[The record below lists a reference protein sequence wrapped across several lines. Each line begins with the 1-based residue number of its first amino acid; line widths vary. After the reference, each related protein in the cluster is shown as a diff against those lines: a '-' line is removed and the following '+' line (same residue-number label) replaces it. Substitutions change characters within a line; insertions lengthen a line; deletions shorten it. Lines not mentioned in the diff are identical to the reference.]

1 MLETAEDVE
10 VELYISYVV
19 SKAKWSPK
27 YDIRVFSND
36 NTMKVRQQNVLKG
49 LNGIQWEVAY
59 LLTLNYRA
67 PTTSMDATICVSG
80 GGTAC

>member
-36 NTMKVRQQNVLKG
+36 NTMKVRLQNLLKVL
-49 LNGIQWEVAY
+49 NRIQWKVAY
-59 LLTLNYRA
+59 PLTLKVYCSNLTPKYN
-67 PTTSMDATICVSG
+67 SL
-80 GGTAC
+80 

>member
-36 NTMKVRQQNVLKG
+36 NTMKVRVLASFG
-49 LNGIQWEVAY
+49 DILP
-59 LLTLNYRA
+59 RA
-67 PTTSMDATICVSG
+67 REAGSPVK
-80 GGTAC
+80 TASDRPAGQCPSKNFSP